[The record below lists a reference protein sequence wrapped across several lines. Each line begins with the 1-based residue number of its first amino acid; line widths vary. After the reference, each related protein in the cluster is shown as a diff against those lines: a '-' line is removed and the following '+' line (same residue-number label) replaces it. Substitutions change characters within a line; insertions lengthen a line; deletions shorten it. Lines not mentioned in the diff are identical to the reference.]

1 MDGQDKTINNQS
13 LDTSVRLN
21 DLEQCHNEID
31 LHMQAASQSLKLAQ
45 LADEATTLQAA
56 HTQHMKGR
64 MDN

>member
-1 MDGQDKTINNQS
+1 
-13 LDTSVRLN
+13 VRLN